1 MTSNEF
7 SFSKFAE
14 NAFYSKINDRLV
26 EMADVKSGQRIVDLA
41 CGTGLVTELIAD
53 RMRGAK
59 NSVII
64 AIDQSSISLK
74 QAMENLAEVRDAA
87 IQFIQSR
94 VELLSETL
102 KESADTIIFC
112 NAIHYISD
120 KDVLVTDISKAL
132 KPGGTFAFN
141 TSFFNGGQHPDSLAF
156 YRKWML
162 KSLRIL
168 RREHGLSP
176 IRADKVE
183 SRNHLTPQEYKV
195 LLQNNGF
202 TVAKQEIDTIAVPLE
217 GWLDISDFEDFIQGT
232 MPGVDLVK
240 ASSALKKGV
249 AQTYQEMEIK
259 SVPRNWM
266 RVVSTRS

>member
-1 MTSNEF
+1 MTSSEF
-7 SFSKFAE
+7 TFSKFAE

-26 EMADVKSGQRIVDLA
+26 DMAEVKAGQRIVDLA

-64 AIDQSSISLK
+64 AIDQSAISLK
-74 QAMENLAEVRDAA
+74 QAMENLTGVRDSA

-112 NAIHYISD
+112 NAIHYIAD
-120 KDVLVTDISKAL
+120 KDALVTDISKAL

-141 TSFFNGGQHPDSLAF
+141 TSFFNGGQHPDSLKF
-156 YRKWML
+156 YRKWMF
-162 KSLRIL
+162 KSIRIL
-168 RREHGLSP
+168 RAEYSLSP
-176 IRADKVE
+176 IRTEKVE
-183 SRNHLTPQEYKV
+183 SRKHLTPQEYRE
-195 LLQNNGF
+195 LMESNGF
-202 TVAKQEIDTIAVPLE
+202 DVIKQEIDTIAVPIE

-232 MPGVDLVK
+232 LPGVNLSK
-240 ASSALKKGV
+240 ASAALKKGV
-249 AQTYQEMEIK
+249 TQTYQEMEIE

-266 RVVSTRS
+266 RMVSNRS